1 MSLACDWFSLLAD
14 DEDCLDSSISFS
26 SSRNNSLNIGEAAS
40 RQTYKD
46 VNKQKLHGYKI
57 KSCNTSHYTS
67 CQRYMNSFVETNKVL

>member
-46 VNKQKLHGYKI
+46 VI
-57 KSCNTSHYTS
+57 K
-67 CQRYMNSFVETNKVL
+67 